1 MKMIKV
7 TPLRYNANNNT
18 YCEGGESYYLNIESI
33 ECLIGREQKD
43 RDGKVI
49 RIYSEIRTKLE
60 PTGLCV
66 KENKEELFKLIYGE

>member
-7 TPLRYNANNNT
+7 TPLYYNANNNT
-18 YCEGGESYYLNIESI
+18 YYEGGESYYLNIESI

-60 PTGLCV
+60 STGLCV